1 MQIFKNLDIESA
13 VVICITF
20 VLFVLALIIKGLTHE
35 ILLEAAVFLV
45 SVKLIIMAGKSN
57 VMKKSIETKLDAI
70 HDSLVKI
77 DECNN
82 RTEGEVNRTELE
94 P

>member
-1 MQIFKNLDIESA
+1 MRYFKNLDIESTI
-13 VVICITF
+13 VITITF
-20 VLFVLALIIKGLTHE
+20 VLFGLALIIKGLTHE